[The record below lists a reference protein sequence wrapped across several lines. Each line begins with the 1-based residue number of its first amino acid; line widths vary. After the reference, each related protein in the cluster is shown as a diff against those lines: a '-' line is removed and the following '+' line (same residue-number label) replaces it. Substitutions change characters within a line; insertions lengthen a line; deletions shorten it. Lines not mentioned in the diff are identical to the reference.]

1 MYHRV
6 PPELRARFLEDHAD
20 IEGKRKPGALSATA
34 IRLGSVGMRDI
45 FTTLAFGEPTT
56 YADAIAAVRSGG
68 VSTPP
73 PPQRQRFI
81 DYLADLAS
89 VLAEQRL
96 TKHDLPNAFALY
108 AFLER
113 RFGLSSLDAQHQ
125 AVFVHVG
132 ARVRNAKWASKQL
145 SRSKRIHQSTSRAL
159 ACNLARDEW
168 ERPEADA
175 KWLARLGRLLRT
187 ECVLRTERGTALF
200 DQLETSPQPRS
211 TLTEDVSA
219 ILPALEGRSALTG
232 LRSALRQTHALQQIL
247 LILDREPDADERAL
261 LDGNEQIRL
270 IPVEPGTAFG
280 AAVNV
285 ALKETG
291 ADFVLVLDP
300 DDWCLPDLVHRHL
313 TTLCGPRGLMV
324 ARTGRLRASADLR
337 IGKFGFWRPE
347 VHSRT
352 FLFRRRVVEDLGYF
366 DEIGPES
373 VEEFIDRTRLPYG
386 KSAVSMSRATV
397 LALTLD
403 DRESVPYQES
413 EERITTPW
421 FPAYRSAYWRWH
433 QNVQAS
439 GARPYIAA
447 QQEERP
453 FALPASMRDFDGER
467 RFDLVFASD
476 WRPYGGPAKSMMEEI
491 GAALAIGLRVAVM
504 NLEAVRM
511 MTPETRSLC
520 GPVQGLISSGAVEV
534 ITPDDAVAIDTL
546 IIRYPLV
553 LQFDRPIEFP
563 GTVRQ
568 LFIHANQPPHE
579 ADGSDLRYFTLDCER
594 NAARWFGVEPVW
606 VGQGP
611 QAAESL
617 VDTVPPV
624 SRPLS
629 TTHIPGILDAAD
641 WLVRRDAFRSDRPV
655 IGRHSRDHYTKWPGD
670 AETLLKVYPGTDGYD
685 VRTMGGSESA
695 RQLLDGR
702 LPMNWISYGYD
713 ETGVRDFLFQLDFW
727 VYFPNDVRIEAF
739 GRAILEAMAAGC
751 VVVLPEVF
759 RSTFGEG
766 ALYAEPDGVLPLI
779 DGLYADFDAFRRQSR
794 RGQEYVR
801 EHFSYEWFQGFL
813 RERVLAPRVFEPHAM

>member
-6 PPELRARFLEDHAD
+6 PPELRARFLEDYAE

-45 FTTLAFGEPTT
+45 FTTLAFGKPTT
-56 YADAIAAVRSGG
+56 YAEAIAAIRSGK
-68 VSTPP
+68 VRTPTADERRP
-73 PPQRQRFI
+73 FI
-81 DYLADLAS
+81 DNLANLAA
-89 VLAEQRL
+89 VLAAQQL
-96 TKHDLPNAFALY
+96 VKHDLSNAFAIY
-108 AFLER
+108 GFLER

-125 AVFVHVG
+125 AVYLHVG
-132 ARVRNAKWASKQL
+132 SRVRNAKWASKQL
-145 SRSKRIHQSTSRAL
+145 GRSKRIHQSTARAL

-168 ERPEADA
+168 ERPEDDA
-175 KWLARLGRLLRT
+175 KWLERLSKLLRT
-187 ECVLRTERGTALF
+187 ACVLHPERGTALF
-200 DQLETSPQPRS
+200 DQLESAPQPRS
-211 TLTEDVSA
+211 TLSEDVWA

-232 LRSALRQTHALQQIL
+232 LRSALRQTHALQQVL
-247 LILDREPDADERAL
+247 LVLDREPSPEEQAL
-261 LDGNEQIRL
+261 LDDNEQIRL

-280 AAVNV
+280 AAVNM

-291 ADFVLVLDP
+291 GDFVLLLDP
-300 DDWCLPDLVHRHL
+300 SDWCLPDLVHRHL
-313 TTLCGPRGLMV
+313 TALCGRGLMV

-337 IGKFGFWRPE
+337 MGQFGFWRPE
-347 VHSRT
+347 VYSRT

-366 DEIGPES
+366 DEIGAEA

-386 KSAVSMSRATV
+386 KSAVTMSRAQV

-403 DRESVPYQES
+403 ERDSVPYQES
-413 EERITTPW
+413 EERITASW

-433 QNVQAS
+433 QSVHAS
-439 GARPYIAA
+439 GARPYVAA

-453 FALPASMRDFDGER
+453 FALPAAMRDLGGVRE
-467 RFDLVFASD
+467 FDLVFASD

-520 GPVQGLISSGAVEV
+520 NPIQELISSGAVEV
-534 ITPDDAVAIDTL
+534 ITPDDAVDIDTL

-553 LQFDRPIEFP
+553 LQFDRTIEFP

-606 VGQGP
+606 VAQGP

-629 TTHIPGILDAAD
+629 TTHLPGILDAQD

-695 RQLLDGR
+695 RELLGGS
-702 LPMNWISYGYD
+702 LPLNWISYGYD
-713 ETGVRDFLFQLDFW
+713 ETEVRDFLFQLDFW

-766 ALYAEPDGVLPLI
+766 ALYAEPDGVVPLI
-779 DGLYADFDAFRRQSR
+779 DGLYADFGAFQRQSR
-794 RGQEYVR
+794 RGQAHVR

-813 RERVLAPRVFEPHAM
+813 RERVLAPRIFEPHTM